1 MNCKTVHAQNDQ
13 RVIRLLLRIL
23 RLHFGLANT
32 YFILNE
38 IIYMYR
44 NNFNKLT
51 LLVDNIIHNTN
62 DYYY

>member
-1 MNCKTVHAQNDQ
+1 MNCKMVHAQNDQ

-38 IIYMYR
+38 IIHMYR
-44 NNFNKLT
+44 NNFNK
-51 LLVDNIIHNTN
+51 
-62 DYYY
+62 

>member
-1 MNCKTVHAQNDQ
+1 MNCKMVHAQNDQ

-44 NNFNKLT
+44 NNFNK
-51 LLVDNIIHNTN
+51 
-62 DYYY
+62 